1 MDKSELLNFIPLI
14 ASLLF
19 LACVFILFY
28 RHKDS
33 GVVAD
38 RYKEQFDSFL
48 KKTEELTLRLN
59 MLEGMVIAC
68 KDNEALSFYEKC
80 LLKFERLLT
89 AFQELKLHPN
99 NFRLLKAGFNLL
111 KKTEVQVIKIED
123 FLDIKFKK
131 TIKKK
136 PLLPQEKK
144 TPIGCYFCSKPF
156 FQTNFTK
163 VKVKIDN
170 EIKKV
175 YSCEECAQKLKTQG
189 TVKILYFTK
198 GSKTYHWSQVAD
210 YNPIR
215 DFNNLS
221 SISDSVKKDAKLR
234 LVYSRPKQ
242 PLDDFIK
249 KDKGKDKK

>member
-1 MDKSELLNFIPLI
+1 MDKTELLNYVPLI

-19 LACVFILFY
+19 LFFVFIMFFK
-28 RHKDS
+28 HKDS
-33 GVVAD
+33 SVLED

-59 MLEGMVIAC
+59 MLEGLVIAC
-68 KDNEALSFYEKC
+68 KDTEALSFYEKC
-80 LLKFERLLT
+80 LVKFEKLLT

-99 NFRLLKAGFNLL
+99 NMKLLKAGFNLL
-111 KKTEVQVIKIED
+111 KKTEIQVIKIED

-131 TIKKK
+131 NIKKK
-136 PLLPQEKK
+136 PLLPHEKK

-163 VKVKIDN
+163 VKVKIEN
-170 EIKKV
+170 EVKKV
-175 YSCEECAQKLKTQG
+175 YSCEECAQKLKSQG
-189 TVKILYFTK
+189 NIKILYFTK

-210 YNPIR
+210 YNPLR
-215 DFNNLS
+215 DFANLS
-221 SISDSVKKDAKLR
+221 SMSDSVKKDAKLR

-242 PLDDFIK
+242 PIEQDPP
-249 KDKGKDKK
+249 KDHS